1 MPGVRNRPRPWW
13 GEAPEQSKGSSKAV
27 GKASPHHLLGLKS
40 RRAVVY
46 RGPRLGA
53 SIGLTHSSLSVM
65 RCALIIRRAIREP
78 RPTKTATHLL
88 TPSS

>member
-1 MPGVRNRPRPWW
+1 MPGGRNRPRPWW

-46 RGPRLGA
+46 RGQRLGA
-53 SIGLTHSSLSVM
+53 SIGLLIHLSAFL
-65 RCALIIRRAIREP
+65 RCAFGSFAGLFGSLAPPKLP
-78 RPTKTATHLL
+78 RI
-88 TPSS
+88 S

>member
-1 MPGVRNRPRPWW
+1 MPGGRNRPRPWW

-46 RGPRLGA
+46 RGQRLGA
-53 SIGLTHSSLSVM
+53 SIGLLIHLSAFM
-65 RCALIIRRAIREP
+65 RCALVIRRAIREP
-78 RPTKTATHLL
+78 RPTKTATHL
-88 TPSS
+88 